1 MEQWDAAALTD
12 GVKGFLLALP
22 APLVTPE
29 AAAEAH
35 RALRGESGRNPG
47 LGRALGRAG
56 AGPGSPSPGRLS
68 AEAAGPVGPALEP
81 PTLPLHSALTLRFL
95 LQHLGRVARRAPALG
110 SAVRALSAA
119 FGPLLLRAPS
129 PSPPPGGAP
138 DG

>member
-12 GVKGFLLALP
+12 GVKSFLLALP

-29 AAAEAH
+29 AVAEGR
-35 RALRGESGRNPG
+35 RALRGEPGGEPGWEGGPGRTV
-47 LGRALGRAG
+47 

-68 AEAAGPVGPALEP
+68 AEATGPVGPALEP
-81 PTLPLHSALTLRFL
+81 PTLPLHRALTLRFL
-95 LQHLGRVARRAPALG
+95 LQHLGRVARRAPAQG
-110 SAVRALSAA
+110 PAVRALGAT
-119 FGPLLLRAPS
+119 FGPLLLRTPP